1 LILVLLDTNVYLRLA
16 KRVRPLLGKD
26 FGQRCYRLTILKDVE
41 DEVKQS
47 RRLKFYFPWFSD
59 DDFKN
64 ERDHHQFR
72 LRKHEKEDL
81 ERATNILRQWVLSH
95 EENYKTPPS
104 PVDCKVLAFGQIK
117 EAIVV
122 SDDLSMHTLATEFD
136 LKIWHGHELGHE
148 LLRKMQA
155 AKFIDADL
163 IRAAYEALENNGDL
177 PRTWKEVKHTT
188 FKKVFGKADQ

>member
-1 LILVLLDTNVYLRLA
+1 MILVLLDTNVYLRLA

-26 FGQRCYRLTILKDVE
+26 FGQKHYRLTILKDVE
-41 DEVKQS
+41 NEVKQS
-47 RRLKFYFPWFSD
+47 RRLKFYFPWFSE

-72 LRKHEKEDL
+72 LRPNEKEDL
-81 ERATNILRQWVLSH
+81 ERATNLLRQWVLSH

-104 PVDCKVLAFGQIK
+104 PVDCKILAFGQIK
-117 EAIVV
+117 EAIAV
-122 SDDLSMHTLATEFD
+122 SDDLSMHTLAAEFD
-136 LKIWHGHELGHE
+136 LEIWHGHE

-163 IRAAYEALENNGDL
+163 IREAYEALENNGDL

-188 FKKVFGKADQ
+188 FKKVFGKAV